1 MKLRP
6 GPEVAA
12 SPPLNLPARFQQK
25 VPARLTHTPLLKVH
39 GSHSSLRVSLNQQE
53 PPDLQ
58 QLREQ
63 QLDQLDLRIYLHPR
77 K

>member
-25 VPARLTHTPLLKVH
+25 VPARLPPTTLLKVH
-39 GSHSSLRVSLNQQE
+39 RSHSSLRVSLNQKE

-63 QLDQLDLRIYLHPR
+63 RLDQPDLRISHYPR